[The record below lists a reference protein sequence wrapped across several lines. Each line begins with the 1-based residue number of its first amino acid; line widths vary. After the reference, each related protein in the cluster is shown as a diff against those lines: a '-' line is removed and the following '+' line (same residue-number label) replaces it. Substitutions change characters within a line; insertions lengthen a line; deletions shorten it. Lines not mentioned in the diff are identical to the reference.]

1 MKLSRIGLRRLIESV
16 VNEQSNDVPEYSKR
30 KIEQFD
36 DLVKDYARQLQFAMH
51 GMGHDRTTIGKIN
64 KTLTGLG
71 TDEETIENVFQ
82 SIKDSSESELA
93 HHYQAHGKPS
103 SRLTYAVIGHQ
114 GKGILQLVG
123 IEYEKAGQRLSAA
136 LKSELSPGEAEVL
149 FAIIKNYNGV
159 LLEASL

>member
-1 MKLSRIGLRRLIESV
+1 MKLSRKGLRRLIESV

-71 TDEETIENVFQ
+71 TDEATIEKVFK
-82 SIKDSSESELA
+82 SISSLSNSELA
-93 HHYQAHGKPS
+93 HHYQAHGRLSEK
-103 SRLTYAVIGHQ
+103 LTYAVIGHQ

-123 IEYEKAGQRLSAA
+123 IEYEKSGQSLSDA
-136 LKSELSPGEAEVL
+136 LEAELSEAEAESL
-149 FAIIKNYNGV
+149 FEIIENYRGV
-159 LLEASL
+159 LLEARL